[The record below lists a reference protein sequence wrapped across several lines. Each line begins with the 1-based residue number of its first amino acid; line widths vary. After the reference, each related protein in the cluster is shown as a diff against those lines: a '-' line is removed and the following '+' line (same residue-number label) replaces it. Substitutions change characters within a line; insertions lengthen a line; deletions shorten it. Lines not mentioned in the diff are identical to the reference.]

1 MKAAVYYETGPPE
14 VFRIEEVPDPA
25 CPADGVVVDVEAVS
39 IEGGDLGNRARG
51 EMAARPHIV
60 GYQCAG
66 VIREVG
72 AGVRD
77 REAGQ
82 RVVAIMMHG
91 SHAERVAV
99 PAAATWTVPDAL
111 DLRRAACV
119 PIPFGTAD
127 DCLFEFGHLQAGEA
141 VLVHAG
147 AGGVGLAAIQLA
159 KRAGATVLATASSD
173 AKLEKLAAFGL
184 EHGINTRSVDFA
196 AAARELTGGRGVDL
210 VIDSVGGRTLEASIE
225 ALAYRGR
232 IAFVGSA
239 ARDDYRPDWTSLRP
253 GNKTVTGI
261 FLGAELALHHERVHA
276 MIQRHVEEVAR
287 DTLEVVIDSEYPLA
301 EAAAAHAH
309 VESRQAFGRVLL
321 IP

>member
-14 VFRIEEVPDPA
+14 VFRIEEVRDPA
-25 CPADGVVVDVEAVS
+25 CPAGGVVVDVAAVS
-39 IEGGDLGNRARG
+39 IEGGDVGHRLQG

-82 RVVAIMMHG
+82 RVVAIMLHG

-99 PAAATWTVPDAL
+99 PAAATWIVPDAL

-127 DCLFEFGHLQAGEA
+127 DCLFEFGQLQAGEA

-159 KRAGATVLATASSD
+159 KRAGATVLATASSS

-196 AAARELTGGRGVDL
+196 AAARRPLASSTASTPAASTSPPPPASSPGGAAWT
-210 VIDSVGGRTLEASIE
+210 SSSTP
-225 ALAYRGR
+225 
-232 IAFVGSA
+232 SA
-239 ARDDYRPDWTSLRP
+239 ATRWKRASRRSPT
-253 GNKTVTGI
+253 
-261 FLGAELALHHERVHA
+261 
-276 MIQRHVEEVAR
+276 
-287 DTLEVVIDSEYPLA
+287 
-301 EAAAAHAH
+301 AAALRSSVRPRATTT
-309 VESRQAFGRVLL
+309 VRTGRRSGRETRR
-321 IP
+321 